1 MQSTNRG
8 FRVCAHIVL
17 SLLSLLVVIPL
28 LLLVAS
34 SFSSEQLLLRE
45 GYSLWPKEF
54 SFSAYE
60 YLFKGA
66 GNLFQSYG
74 VTLLVTAVGTVAGLL
89 MTMLLGYA
97 LSIEDLP
104 FRKVISFLVF
114 FTMLFN
120 GGLVPTYMM
129 YTNVFHIKNTIWALI
144 VPYLLVNA
152 FYVIIARSFFATSIP
167 REVIEAA
174 RIDGAGEIKALF
186 RVVLPMSLPIMA
198 TLGLMI
204 GLAYWNNWTNGL
216 YFITD
221 NSLYSVQQLLTEM
234 VNNMQA
240 VQSGQF
246 ANLDPE
252 AVRNLPS
259 TALRMATAVMSVLP
273 VIVIYPFFQKYF
285 VKGITLG
292 AVKG

>member
-1 MQSTNRG
+1 MQSTNRS

-273 VIVIYPFFQKYF
+273 VMVIYPFFQKYF